1 MEDTTAARSVGYADN
16 FPGTQ
21 PLGAV
26 RHNDGVDLCPNRI
39 LTRMAVPHSFKYAI
53 ARELLVEIR
62 REIANRKPAGEPC
75 GNIRK
80 DTTLPDARRAQAE

>member
-1 MEDTTAARSVGYADN
+1 
-16 FPGTQ
+16 
-21 PLGAV
+21 
-26 RHNDGVDLCPNRI
+26 
-39 LTRMAVPHSFKYAI
+39 MAVPHSFKYAI
-53 ARELLVEIR
+53 ARELLAEIR